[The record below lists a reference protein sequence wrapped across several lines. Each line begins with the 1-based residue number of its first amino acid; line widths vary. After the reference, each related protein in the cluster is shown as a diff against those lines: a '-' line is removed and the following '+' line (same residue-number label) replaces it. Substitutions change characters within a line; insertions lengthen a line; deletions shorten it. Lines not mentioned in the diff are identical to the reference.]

1 MVVLLIWTFVAYGIT
16 SIIVWGSIFEAT
28 RDWIKSKSNFF
39 GDLVSCVLC
48 TSTWV
53 GFFMS
58 IVIGSLTSL
67 VFDTNLFFNV
77 FFDGMYTAG
86 SVWALNAIIE
96 FFEENR
102 PNK

>member
-1 MVVLLIWTFVAYGIT
+1 MGIFLVWTIIAYGVT
-16 SIIVWGSIFEAT
+16 SIIVWGSIFESL
-28 RDWIKSKSNFF
+28 REWIKQKSNFF

-58 IVIGSLTSL
+58 IVIGSITSTI
-67 VFDTNLFFNV
+67 FDTSFFLNI

-86 SVWALNAIIE
+86 SVWALNALVE
-96 FFEENR
+96 YYEENR
-102 PNK
+102 PKQ